1 MPSQNP
7 APKDADCQVII
18 DQVYDTNQT
27 LTLAANSC
35 VTFGYETCKGF
46 FCSL

>member
-1 MPSQNP
+1 
-7 APKDADCQVII
+7 
-18 DQVYDTNQT
+18 VYDTNQT
-27 LTLAANSC
+27 LTLVANSC